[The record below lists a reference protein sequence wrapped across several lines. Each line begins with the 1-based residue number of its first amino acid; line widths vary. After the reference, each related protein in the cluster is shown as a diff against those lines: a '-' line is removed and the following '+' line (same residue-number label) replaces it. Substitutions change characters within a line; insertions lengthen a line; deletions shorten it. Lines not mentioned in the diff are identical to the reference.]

1 MIPHGLHLEG
11 CDRCDGRERE
21 KERESVIGNKMFLL
35 KGFAGNRYTLLDVG
49 IEWNFK
55 GSNGLD
61 F

>member
-1 MIPHGLHLEG
+1 MQ
-11 CDRCDGRERE
+11 RKRERE
-21 KERESVIGNKMFLL
+21 RERERRYTLNDANAITGVIGNKMFLL

-55 GSNGLD
+55 GGNGLD